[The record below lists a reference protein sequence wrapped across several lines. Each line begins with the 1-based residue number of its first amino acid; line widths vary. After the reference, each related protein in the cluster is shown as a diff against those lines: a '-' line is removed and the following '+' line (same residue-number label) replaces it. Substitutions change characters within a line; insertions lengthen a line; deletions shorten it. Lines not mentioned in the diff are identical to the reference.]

1 VADEL
6 EEELNS
12 FIEAA
17 VEQKMRSGMTREEA
31 LRAARVEVG
40 SVAAIKDNVYD
51 TGWESFVECLWQ
63 DIRYALRWLRKSPG
77 FTAVAI
83 LTVALGVGANTA
95 IFSIVNAVLLRP
107 LPFREPD
114 RLVRIFFNEPGVGL
128 RDITFSEP
136 ELDDLTTRAGV
147 FESVSPIGGGSANLT
162 GVKQPERIEFVLI
175 GFDYFSMLGATPQ
188 IGRLYGPQD
197 YVLGFSP
204 NVVISDALWHRDF
217 GADPNVLGRTFRFD
231 GDPAT
236 IVGVLPPG
244 FRHPGPTGSGDVQVW
259 AAAGFSADPFPKAIR
274 SNRTLNAG
282 TIGRLKPGLTL
293 AEAQSRLTAMAA
305 DLRKDF
311 PTDYPPQAQW
321 TIEIQPLQEVL
332 VGTVRPM
339 LLVTLGAVILI
350 VFIVSAEVP
359 ATAIG
364 LAACGTS

>member
-1 VADEL
+1 
-6 EEELNS
+6 
-12 FIEAA
+12 
-17 VEQKMRSGMTREEA
+17 
-31 LRAARVEVG
+31 
-40 SVAAIKDNVYD
+40 
-51 TGWESFVECLWQ
+51 
-63 DIRYALRWLRKSPG
+63 
-77 FTAVAI
+77 
-83 LTVALGVGANTA
+83 
-95 IFSIVNAVLLRP
+95 
-107 LPFREPD
+107 
-114 RLVRIFFNEPGVGL
+114 VGL

-175 GFDYFSMLGATPQ
+175 SFDYFSMLGATPQ